1 MFPLK
6 NTEAYIHANGY
17 RSTLGKELAARDAEI
32 SELGSEIQAL
42 TNYVTDTGVKNIM
55 PVSLASLKSFN
66 TTGSWDGNVY
76 TLGGITLTVA
86 TDSNGNV
93 TGITANGSD
102 ADTLYFY
109 VAKNVSLKSG
119 TYTLNGCP
127 SGGGTSKYIIYKTN
141 LSELGEWVDSGN
153 GKNFTLA
160 ADTTG
165 IHFAIRITGNVSVA
179 NITFKPMIRD
189 ASITDPTYQPYAKTN
204 VELTQ
209 DTTYKT
215 GSFAAGE
222 SGFFHSLTIKQF
234 GKVVTINGY
243 VQNISPVGNTPLVL
257 GTVSGV
263 DMPPLDLR
271 ATAAIASAAY
281 EDPSQMAYLTL
292 TTSGELKVRCENAA
306 TNVAAYFSVS
316 YIV

>member
-32 SELGSEIQAL
+32 GELGSEIQAL
-42 TNYVTDTGVKNIM
+42 TNYVGENNVKNILN
-55 PVSLASLKSFN
+55 LASFQRQ
-66 TTGSWDGNVY
+66 TTDKGVTFTDNGDG
-76 TLGGITLTVA
+76 TF
-86 TDSNGNV
+86 
-93 TGITANGSD
+93 TANGTSTGN
-102 ADTLYFY
+102 AQTYWISIPSATYGEIFSGKILSGCPN
-109 VAKNVSLKSG
+109 VAGCSISLEQQDSPWTKYATDNGSGATIGNIPSTAGGLAIICRVASG
-119 TYTLNGCP
+119 TTVN
-127 SGGGTSKYIIYKTN
+127 
-141 LSELGEWVDSGN
+141 
-153 GKNFTLA
+153 
-160 ADTTG
+160 
-165 IHFAIRITGNVSVA
+165 NVV
-179 NITFKPMIRD
+179 FKPMIRD
-189 ASITDPTYQPYAKTN
+189 ASISDPTYQPYAKTN
-204 VELTQ
+204 VELTD

-215 GSFAAGE
+215 GSFTAGE

-306 TNVAAYFSVS
+306 TNVSTYFSVS

>member
-6 NTEAYIHANGY
+6 NTEAYIHANGF
-17 RSTLGKELAARDAEI
+17 RSTLGKELSDRDAVI

-42 TNYVTDTGVKNIM
+42 TNYDANTGVKNVLR
-55 PVSLASLKSFN
+55 PTA
-66 TTGSWDGNVY
+66 TTQTIN
-76 TLGGITLTVA
+76 GITFTVA
-86 TDSNGNV
+86 SDGTV
-93 TGITANGSD
+93 TINDTATAD
-102 ADTLYFY
+102 AVLMFDDNSGT
-109 VAKNVSLKSG
+109 VKSG
-119 TYTLNGCP
+119 NYILNGLDGGSSSTILMALNYYNSQGVEK
-127 SGGGTSKYIIYKTN
+127 SGPTATN
-141 LSELGEWVDSGN
+141 GDVPVTIPTDYNGHIKLYLIVKSGQ
-153 GKNFTLA
+153 
-160 ADTTG
+160 
-165 IHFAIRITGNVSVA
+165 
-179 NITFKPMIRD
+179 TFNNKVVKPMLRP
-189 ASITDPTYQPYAKTN
+189 ASIADPTYQPYAKTN

-222 SGFFHSLTIKQF
+222 SGFFHSLAIKQF

-257 GTVSGV
+257 GTVSDV

-292 TTSGELKVRCENAA
+292 TTSGELKVRCENTA
-306 TNVAAYFSVS
+306 TNVATYFSVS